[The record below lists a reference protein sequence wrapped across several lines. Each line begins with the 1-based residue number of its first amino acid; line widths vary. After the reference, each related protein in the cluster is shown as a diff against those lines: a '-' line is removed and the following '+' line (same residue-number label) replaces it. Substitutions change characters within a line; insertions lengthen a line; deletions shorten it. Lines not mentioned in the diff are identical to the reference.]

1 MLEHALADPATRTG
15 YLEALRHTFRTGKT
29 QRLLETPL
37 HFAGDDAV
45 TFWDV
50 VTVPLRDAPTSA
62 PDGVALFAND
72 VTRLVEARTKA
83 EETERRFN
91 VLVEAGVIGVTVSD
105 GTHFFEAN
113 DAFLELVGRSREE
126 LGPNGI
132 EWTAITDP
140 TYHDADRRALAALL
154 QHGAAGPYE
163 KAYVR
168 PDGTS
173 VSVLISAARVSDDPL
188 RIMATTYELSAR
200 KAAEAD
206 VAALLARTRRLQQ
219 ITAALSASN
228 TAVAIARAV
237 VHHGLE
243 ELSASAGVLVRAEA
257 SATVEHAVGLPL
269 ELVKRWRDFPATLPE
284 SLRAPSGMP
293 EPAGELLEGGLL
305 IAVPIMG
312 ADGAAL
318 GTLALLFREERP
330 LAGTDADFLVALA
343 WQAGLALDRIRL
355 YEDRAYVARKLQE
368 GLLPHRLDE
377 VPGLESAVV
386 YESISGGGEVGG
398 DFYDLFEAGTE
409 RWLACVGDV
418 CGKGTDAA
426 VITGLARHTIR
437 AAAHSSDSPAESLAF
452 LNRAL
457 RRHSLGA
464 ALLHGRLRGHYAR
477 RRRRPLHHPPRFRR
491 PPLPARAARRRLAR
505 GDRGHRHDARASR
518 TRRSPTCRCPS
529 RRATRSCSTRTGSR
543 TPAPRRRALRGGPAV
558 RAPSAARPAA
568 TPRDRRRC
576 RNRRAL
582 ASAGRLGRRPRDRRA
597 ARQACLIRSRRRLT
611 RGPERAGQAPSSRA
625 APSRARG

>member
-50 VTVPLRDAPTSA
+50 VTVPLRAAPTSA

-154 QHGAAGPYE
+154 QDGAAGPYE

-188 RIMATTYELSAR
+188 RIMATTYDLSAR

-243 ELSASAGVLVRAEA
+243 ELSASAGILVRAEA

-437 AAAHSSDSPAESLAF
+437 AAAHSSDSPAETLAF

-457 RRHSLGA
+457 RRHSSVPSFCTVGCAAITPADDGGRFTIRLASGGHPFPLVLRADGSLEEIEVTGTMLGVSDTPDLADVPLTLAPGDALLLYTDGVTDARRHGGERFGEERLLAAVRGA
-464 ALLHGRLRGHYAR
+464 AGASAR
-477 RRRRPLHHPPRFRR
+477 EI
-491 PPLPARAARRRLAR
+491 A
-505 GDRGHRHDARASR
+505 DAVEA
-518 TRRSPTCRCPS
+518 
-529 RRATRSCSTRTGSR
+529 
-543 TPAPRRRALRGGPAV
+543 AV
-558 RAPSAARPAA
+558 RSHLPG
-568 TPRDRRRC
+568 
-576 RNRRAL
+576 
-582 ASAGRLGRRPRDRRA
+582 ASADDRAVVVLRVRPV
-597 ARQACLIRSRRRLT
+597 
-611 RGPERAGQAPSSRA
+611 
-625 APSRARG
+625 